1 VKVITKFI
9 FLKDRTEEI
18 PLIVVAKVF
27 EGPVR
32 PFVVVEGV
40 ILYKDLT
47 IRPARESFDV
57 VVIVGLA
64 VDRKGFVL
72 ELMLIKLINQF
83 HSLTPDE
90 YRKYDDRFVVDK

>member
-9 FLKDRTEEI
+9 FLKDRTEKT
-18 PLIVVAKVF
+18 PLIVFAKVL

-40 ILYKDLT
+40 VLYKDFA

-57 VVIVGLA
+57 VIFVGLA
-64 VDRKGFVL
+64 MDRKGFVL

-83 HSLTPDE
+83 TASLQTSIANIMIALS
-90 YRKYDDRFVVDK
+90 